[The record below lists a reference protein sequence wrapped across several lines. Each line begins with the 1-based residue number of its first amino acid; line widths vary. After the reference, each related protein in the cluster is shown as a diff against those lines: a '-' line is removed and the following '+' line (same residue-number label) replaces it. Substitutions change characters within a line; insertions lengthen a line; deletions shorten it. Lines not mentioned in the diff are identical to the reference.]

1 MIYVNCLNVS
11 EIDEAGYEKL
21 YAKVSDERKQRAERY
36 RSPEDARR
44 CVLAE
49 VLLRFSLKEACGYS
63 EQIVTQYHEH
73 GKPFIKNPENF
84 AYNISHSGEWV
95 LVAYTYDASGT
106 VKDAKVGVDVEK
118 IREFTNCEKLTI
130 RFFAEEE
137 QEYIF
142 SVKND
147 AEKAARF
154 TEIWTLKESYLK
166 YLGCGLSQSLESF
179 AVDAASGQIRDV
191 SGNLVADVRARSFA
205 LGEEYYFSVCSDDDE
220 ITTRV
225 IPVEAL

>member
-1 MIYVNCLNVS
+1 MSTFHYF
-11 EIDEAGYEKL
+11 E
-21 YAKVSDERKQRAERY
+21 
-36 RSPEDARR
+36 
-44 CVLAE
+44 
-49 VLLRFSLKEACGYS
+49 
-63 EQIVTQYHEH
+63 TQ
-73 GKPFIKNPENF
+73 G
-84 AYNISHSGEWV
+84 S
-95 LVAYTYDASGT
+95 
-106 VKDAKVGVDVEK
+106 
-118 IREFTNCEKLTI
+118 
-130 RFFAEEE
+130 EE